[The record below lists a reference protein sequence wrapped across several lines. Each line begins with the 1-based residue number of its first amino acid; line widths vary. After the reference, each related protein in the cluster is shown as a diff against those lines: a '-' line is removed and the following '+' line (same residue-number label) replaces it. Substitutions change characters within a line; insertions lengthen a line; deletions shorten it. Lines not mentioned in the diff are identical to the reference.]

1 MTLIKFSDLHVFE
14 ALLAK
19 APNGLDH
26 LHQVFPRVGTAR
38 GGGFFPG
45 WGRHVEAGFSSQR
58 GRGEGQVPVHMD
70 LA

>member
-19 APNGLDH
+19 GPNGLDDS
-26 LHQVFPRVGTAR
+26 HQV
-38 GGGFFPG
+38 FPG
-45 WGRHVEAGFSSQR
+45 WGRHGEAGFSSHR